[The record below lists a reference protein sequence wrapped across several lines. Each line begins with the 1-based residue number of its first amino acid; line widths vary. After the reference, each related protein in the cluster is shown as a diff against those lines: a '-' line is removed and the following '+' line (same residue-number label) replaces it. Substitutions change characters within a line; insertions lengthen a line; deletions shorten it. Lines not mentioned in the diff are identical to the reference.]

1 MTKLSEIIEYAI
13 RALGILERDKPRME
27 RIQRYFDG
35 DHDMPY
41 MPDSAEAEYKLLAKR
56 GVTNWMPLLIN
67 TPAQGLY
74 VDNYRRG
81 DSGPLSEL
89 GDNPEWECWQ
99 HSLMSA
105 RQNSV
110 YVDAFK
116 FGHSFVVTKKDKK
129 RDRIIYQA
137 LSARRTVTLYEDPVA
152 DLDPI
157 AGVYVKRWSNESD
170 EVGSITVWDEAHEY
184 TLAYVKGE
192 DPVVTG
198 KPVKH
203 GNTECP
209 VTRFHSYMDLEGNVW
224 GLIEPVFPVQ
234 DRINQTIFDLLV
246 SQTYNSFEVR
256 TVTGMAPPM
265 KMVYNPETGL
275 SEPLLDA
282 EGNPQPDRVYLNA
295 SRFMYAADPN
305 AKFGS
310 LPGGKLDGFI
320 ASAELAIRHLS
331 ALSQTPPH
339 FLLGQIANIAAEALE
354 AAEVSLSRKI
364 EGFRTTFGE
373 SWERCFRLA
382 SELLGESADDFSGEV
397 VWRDLGASS
406 LAQSADALGKFAE
419 SLEIPK
425 QGLWHRVPNVSR
437 AELIEWKR
445 LHDERDVDA
454 EIVRTAAG
462 MRGGPL
468 NQPSTPTRFAQE
480 AMTDGNIAEASRGG
494 AGV

>member
-1 MTKLSEIIEYAI
+1 MADAIIKYAQE
-13 RALGILERDKPRME
+13 ALKILERDRPTMD

-56 GVTNWMPLLIN
+56 GITNWMPLLVN

-74 VDNYRRG
+74 VDNFRKG
-81 DSGPLSEL
+81 ETGVLSEL
-89 GDNPEWECWQ
+89 GDNPEWESWQ
-99 HSLMSA
+99 RSLMSA

-116 FGHSFVVTKKDKK
+116 FGHSFVVAEMDKK
-129 RDRIIYQA
+129 GNPTLRG
-137 LSARRTVTLYEDPVA
+137 LSARRTVALYEDPVS
-152 DLDPI
+152 DLEPV
-157 AGVYVKRWSNESD
+157 AAVYVKKWSRGKE
-170 EVGSITVWDEAHEY
+170 EPGTIVVWDETHRY
-184 TLAYVKGE
+184 TLAYVTDG
-192 DPVVTG
+192 DPFV
-198 KPVKH
+198 KSKEKH
-203 GNTECP
+203 GLDECP
-209 VTRFHSYMDLEGNVW
+209 VTRFHAFMDLEGNTW
-224 GLIEPVFPVQ
+224 GLISPFIKVQ

-246 SQTYNSFEVR
+246 AQTYNSFEVR
-256 TVTGMAPPM
+256 TVTGLAPPM
-265 KMVYNPETGL
+265 KMWTNPDTGL
-275 SEPLLDA
+275 AEPLLDD

-295 SRFMYAADPN
+295 SRFMYAADPQ

-331 ALSQTPPH
+331 ALTQTPPH
-339 FLLGQIANIAAEALE
+339 FLLGQIANISAEALE

-364 EGFRTTFGE
+364 DGFRYGFGE
-373 SWERCFRLA
+373 SWERCFRMVAGLTGDPA
-382 SELLGESADDFSGEV
+382 GADDFSGEV

-437 AELIEWKR
+437 AELVEWAR
-445 LHDERDVDA
+445 LREEQDVDA
-454 EIVRTAAG
+454 ELLRTAGG
-462 MRGGPL
+462 MRQGPL
-468 NQPSTPTRFAQE
+468 MQPSTPTQFAQE
-480 AMTDGNIAEASRGG
+480 AMNDGNSAETS
-494 AGV
+494 